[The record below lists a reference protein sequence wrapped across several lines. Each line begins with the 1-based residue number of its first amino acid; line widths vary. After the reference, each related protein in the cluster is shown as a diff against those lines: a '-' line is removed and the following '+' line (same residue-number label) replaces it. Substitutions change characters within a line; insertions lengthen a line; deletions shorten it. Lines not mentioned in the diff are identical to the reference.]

1 MSLPTTMTAIE
12 IAESGGPDVLQP
24 VERAVPLPTAG
35 EFLIKVAAAG
45 VNRPD
50 VVQRLGLYPPP
61 PGASDI
67 PGLEVAGTVAAV
79 GEGVTGWQA
88 GERVCALIAGGGYA
102 EYATAPAPQAL
113 PVPGTFDMVQA
124 AGIPETFFTVWSNV
138 FDRGRLAKGESILIH
153 GGSSGIGT
161 TAIQLARAFGA
172 TVYVTVGSA
181 EKAKFCEELGAQK
194 AINYREQDFVEEI
207 KALTDGA
214 GVDVILDMVGG
225 DYLPRNIRALKPDG
239 RLVQIA
245 LMAGREGEL
254 DLGRLMTRRLTVTG
268 STLRARSV
276 EFKGEIANSL
286 REKVWPLFEA
296 GKIAPV
302 IHQTF
307 PLREAS
313 RAHEL
318 MESSNHIGKIILTVD

>member
-1 MSLPTTMTAIE
+1 MTAIE
-12 IAESGGPDVLQP
+12 IAESGGPEVLRP
-24 VERAVPLPTAG
+24 VERPVPVPAAG
-35 EFLIKVAAAG
+35 EILIAVAAAG

-50 VVQRLGLYPPP
+50 VVQRLGLYPAP
-61 PGASDI
+61 PGASDL

-79 GEGVTGWQA
+79 GEDVTGWQE
-88 GERVCALIAGGGYA
+88 GDRVCALIAGGGYA

-113 PVPGTFDMVQA
+113 PVPYDLDMVQA
-124 AGIPETFFTVWSNV
+124 AGIPETYFTVWSNV
-138 FDRGRLAKGESILIH
+138 FDRGHLADGESILIH

-161 TAIQLARAFGA
+161 TAIQLACAFGA
-172 TVYVTVGSA
+172 TAYVTVGNA
-181 EKAKFCEELGAQK
+181 EKARFCEELGAAK
-194 AINYREQDFVEEI
+194 AINYREQDFVDEI
-207 KALTDGA
+207 KSLTDGA

-225 DYLPRNIRALKPDG
+225 DYLPRNIRCLKADG
-239 RLVQIA
+239 RLLQIA

-268 STLRARSV
+268 STLRPRSV
-276 EFKGEIANSL
+276 ETKGEIAKSL

-302 IHQTF
+302 IHRTF
-307 PLREAS
+307 PLSEAS

-318 MESSNHIGKIILTVD
+318 MESSSHIGKIILTVD

>member
-12 IAESGGPDVLQP
+12 IAESGGPEVLRP
-24 VERAVPLPTAG
+24 VERPVPVPAAG
-35 EFLIKVAAAG
+35 EVLIAVAAAG

-50 VVQRLGLYPPP
+50 VVQRLGLYPAP
-61 PGASDI
+61 PGASDL

-79 GEGVTGWQA
+79 GEDVTGWQE
-88 GERVCALIAGGGYA
+88 GDRVCALIAGGGYA

-113 PVPGTFDMVQA
+113 PVPYDLDMVQA
-124 AGIPETFFTVWSNV
+124 AGIPETYFTVWSNV
-138 FDRGRLAKGESILIH
+138 FDRGHLADGESILIH

-161 TAIQLARAFGA
+161 TAIQLACAFGA
-172 TVYVTVGSA
+172 TAYVTVGNT
-181 EKAKFCEELGAQK
+181 EKARFCEELGAAK
-194 AINYREQDFVEEI
+194 AINYREQDFVDEI
-207 KALTDGA
+207 KSLTDGA

-225 DYLPRNIRALKPDG
+225 DYLPRNIRCLKADG
-239 RLVQIA
+239 RLLQIA

-268 STLRARSV
+268 STLRPRSV
-276 EFKGEIANSL
+276 ETKGEIAKSL

-302 IHQTF
+302 IHRTF
-307 PLREAS
+307 PLSEAS

-318 MESSNHIGKIILTVD
+318 MESSSHIGKIILTVD